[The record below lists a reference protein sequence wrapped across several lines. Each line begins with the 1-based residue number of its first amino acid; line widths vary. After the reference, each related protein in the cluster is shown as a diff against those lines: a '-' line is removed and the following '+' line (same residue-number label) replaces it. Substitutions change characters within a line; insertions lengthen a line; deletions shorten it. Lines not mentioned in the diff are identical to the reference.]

1 MPLPYHRGVLG
12 GRHSRVVVCLVP
24 ALLFAALYLRALDY
38 GYVWTDIA
46 EFQAGT
52 ILRPPGQLLAAFAE
66 PLQQVDDY
74 RVRNLQQPYYRPLPV
89 VTASWLDARFGRE
102 PRSFRATAFVLG
114 AATATLFA
122 ALALALTGS
131 PGAALVAG
139 CVLAAHP
146 LGLETWVWL
155 SGLPAALAAC
165 FVVASLLLG
174 VYAIRARST
183 ARVVAW
189 GAGSLA
195 ALLLGLLS
203 KENAAVTPALLLAAG
218 LGLAF
223 EGRRDG
229 RWLEV
234 PPRRFGARVAALV
247 AGQSLLVL
255 GVFLLVRPRVLG
267 TVLSAIPPIHGSV
280 RFQISTALAHW
291 PEALAW
297 LLLPIRSNTSDAL
310 RLVTSP
316 FDPMAL
322 LGVLLLLGSGLV
334 AVLLAVRGRGIAAAA
349 VCWIWIGFLPTSGLV
364 PLLHLGAERN
374 LFFALFGAA
383 LLWSCAGS
391 ALRRVGAPRAAV
403 VGLAVLLVV
412 GLAQRTWVRTPD
424 WRSSIALFE
433 ADVADDPRHREGRLV
448 LIFALLRAGR
458 GAEAKAHA
466 DVLVGQ
472 RGQTDRW
479 WSYLIAGRDLEIH
492 CVASETVG
500 RDDDILR
507 LWEAEAENRAL
518 SAWTSPGY
526 HECVA
531 GALERQGR
539 VEEALAIWRQLHAVA
554 GRGAQ
559 APFAVAIARCEA
571 RLGRIDAAREWLDGV
586 PRNAGLDAEVKRVR
600 RLMRRA
606 RR

>member
-1 MPLPYHRGVLG
+1 MLPYDRGVLG
-12 GRHSRVVVCLVP
+12 GRRSRIVVCLVP
-24 ALLFAALYLRALDY
+24 ALLFVALYLRALDY
-38 GYVWTDIA
+38 DFVWTDIA
-46 EFQAGT
+46 EFEAGS
-52 ILRPPGQLLAAFAE
+52 ILRPPGSWLAAFGE
-66 PLQQVDDY
+66 PLQRVDDF
-74 RVRNLQQPYYRPLPV
+74 RVRGLQQPYYRPLEV
-89 VTASWLDARFGRE
+89 LTASWLDARFGRE
-102 PRSFRATAFVLG
+102 PRSFRAAAFVLG
-114 AATATLFA
+114 AATAALFA
-122 ALALALTGS
+122 ALALVLTGS

-155 SGLPAALAAC
+155 SGLSAALAAC

-174 VYAIRARST
+174 LNALRARSAVRRAALAT
-183 ARVVAW
+183 
-189 GAGSLA
+189 GSLA
-195 ALLLGLLS
+195 ALALGLLS
-203 KENAAVTPALLLAAG
+203 KEYAAVTPALLLAAA
-218 LGLAF
+218 LGLTLEARRG
-223 EGRRDG
+223 GRSLG
-229 RWLEV
+229 V
-234 PPRRFGARVAALV
+234 PPRGFGIHAGALV
-247 AGQSLLVL
+247 ASQTLLVL
-255 GVFLLVRPRVLG
+255 ILFLLVRPRVLG
-267 TVLSAIPPIHGSV
+267 TVLNAIPPVHGSI

-297 LLLPIRSNTSDAL
+297 LLVPFRSNTSDAL

-316 FDPMAL
+316 FDPVAMLGAL
-322 LGVLLLLGSGLV
+322 LLIGS
-334 AVLLAVRGRGIAAAA
+334 ALAVVGLALRGRGIAAAA

-383 LLWSCAGS
+383 LLWSCAGA
-391 ALRRVGAPRAAV
+391 ALGRGGAPRAAR
-403 VGLAVLLVV
+403 VGLAVLLVA
-412 GLAQRTWVRTPD
+412 GLAQRTWTRTPD

-433 ADVADDPRHREGRLV
+433 ADVTGDPRHREGRLV
-448 LIFALLRAGR
+448 LIFGLLREGR
-458 GAEAKAHA
+458 DAEAKAHA

-472 RGQTDRW
+472 RRQADRW

-507 LWEAEAENRAL
+507 LWEAEAENQAL

-539 VEEALAIWRQLHAVA
+539 VEQALAIWRQLHAVA

-559 APFAVAIARCEA
+559 APFALAIARCEA
-571 RLGRIDAAREWLDGV
+571 RLGRIGAAREWLDRV
-586 PRNAGLDAEVKRVR
+586 PRNAGLDAQVKRVR